1 MTNVITNTGTSIA
14 DMAKMQPYSK
24 EWFKAAF
31 EGINATPEIKDAAM
45 MICTAY
51 GITGQADAGYIAN
64 VITGKINHST
74 DPYFHNN
81 RTNKTN
87 YGI

>member
-1 MTNVITNTGTSIA
+1 MNTTTTTIA
-14 DMAKMQPYSK
+14 QMAAFPVYSK

-31 EGINATPEIKDAAM
+31 EGVNATPEVKDAAM

-64 VITGKINHST
+64 VITGKINHTS
-74 DPYFHNN
+74 DPYFHQN

-87 YGI
+87 YGV